1 MAVVEV
7 MAMFGSDRATIHLD
21 GADALAMRD
30 LGNAGPLRMVLP
42 FADGIASYFMPPSD
56 VVPES
61 IDEVVS
67 VDSVAA
73 FRGAMH
79 LTHRDFLK
87 KAELN

>member
-1 MAVVEV
+1 MAVEEV
-7 MAMFGSDRATIHLD
+7 MTMFGSNRAKICL
-21 GADALAMRD
+21 GGSDALAMRD

-61 IDEVVS
+61 IGEVVS
-67 VDSVAA
+67 ADSVAA

-79 LTHRDFLK
+79 LTHRDFQM